1 MAPQAPSQ
9 VLKTNFRWELVGG
22 PKLKIALLVVNC
34 LALIESHLRS
44 PLLFSHLSCQL
55 NFLPV
60 LWKQNF
66 NFGLSRDLRWR
77 ECTKVFLTYF
87 IGLTCKC
94 NRWWQQQQ
102 RQQRQQWSSD
112 HFRTRRYFSKNSL
125 LFQNRYLQRD
135 KGCFLV

>member
-1 MAPQAPSQ
+1 MTPQAPSQ

-94 NRWWQQQQ
+94 NRWRQQQ
-102 RQQRQQWSSD
+102 RRSGGIGRCQGKLFPVTFVIKIRQRIYDRSVVLCT
-112 HFRTRRYFSKNSL
+112 FMKVL
-125 LFQNRYLQRD
+125 
-135 KGCFLV
+135 